1 MTLYRPVFIA
11 QYLLG
16 ITLLSISMIAH
27 AETRMAQ
34 PATLNLTVTFNNVS
48 YRPGLQT
55 SWGFSCLVE
64 GLDRTLLFDTGGDG
78 NVLLANMDRLNID
91 PGSVNAVFIS
101 HMHGDHTGGLDR
113 LLSRNADVDVYLPDS
128 ASTDFEQA
136 VATRGARVHSIKTA
150 GQLFSHAYSSGELGT
165 APKEQSL
172 VVETPK
178 GLVVI
183 TGCAHPNIVNIV
195 RKVKRQRNKEVY
207 LLMGGFHLLGM
218 DREQLQGIV
227 DDLKQEGVARVAP
240 SHCTG
245 DAAIAM
251 FRQEWGKNFVE
262 GGLGAVIKIPL
273 KESP

>member
-1 MTLYRPVFIA
+1 MTLHRPVFIA

-27 AETRMAQ
+27 AETRMTK
-34 PATLNLTVTFNNVS
+34 PATLSLTVTFNNVG
-48 YRPGLQT
+48 YHPGLET

-78 NVLLANMDRLNID
+78 NVLLANMERQSID
-91 PGSVNAVFIS
+91 PGSFNAVFIS

-113 LLSRNADVDVYLPDS
+113 LLSRNADVDVYLPAS
-128 ASTDFEQA
+128 ASTDFAQA
-136 VATRGARVHSIKTA
+136 VAARGARVHSIKTA
-150 GQLFSHAYSSGELGT
+150 TRLFDDAYSSGELGT

-172 VVETPK
+172 VLDTPK
-178 GLVVI
+178 GLVII

-227 DDLKQEGVARVAP
+227 HDLKQEGVARIAP

-251 FRQEWGKNFVE
+251 FRQEWGENFVE

-273 KESP
+273 KQSP